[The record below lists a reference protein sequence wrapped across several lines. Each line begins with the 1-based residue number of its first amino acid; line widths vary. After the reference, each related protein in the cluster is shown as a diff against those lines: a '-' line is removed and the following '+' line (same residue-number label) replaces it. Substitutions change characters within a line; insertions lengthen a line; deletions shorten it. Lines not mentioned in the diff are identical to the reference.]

1 MISLILKVICR
12 LYGKGAEKR
21 RAQRRAEQAAA
32 KEREAEQQRTEE
44 LHRQKKI
51 AEQQAREAEAAER
64 HRVQELALRPV
75 NSAIHN
81 TFKFLRRLS
90 NEQAEALQIAVMRS
104 DYYSSLPRDT
114 RPLSTDLRKAI
125 TVTAFE
131 TLPSDAFLELHSIG
145 VKPFKQHLDAKH
157 LYPEDDP
164 RHRRSRAFLRRA
176 SKEPKEPKEPSPIE
190 YHPNDWIENHDEP
203 DKLTAFE
210 QEEERYH
217 GTVDPKNPDR
227 DNA

>member
-1 MISLILKVICR
+1 MISLILKVIYR

-32 KEREAEQQRTEE
+32 KEREAEQ
-44 LHRQKKI
+44 H
-51 AEQQAREAEAAER
+51 AREAEAAER

-131 TLPSDAFLELHSIG
+131 TLPSDAFLSLHSIG

-176 SKEPKEPKEPSPIE
+176 SKEPKEPKESKESKEPSPIE

-203 DKLTAFE
+203 DELTAFE
-210 QEEERYH
+210 HEEERYH